1 MGEEAGA
8 ALAVTRPP
16 EGAQEEGSE
25 GHGDESQELEGG
37 ILVTMETVGGRRAM
51 ELGGADDLAG
61 GHPSKT
67 PPSPAHDR
75 LPHTVASPPAR
86 HPRAILV

>member
-16 EGAQEEGSE
+16 EGTQEEGSE

-37 ILVTMETVGGRRAM
+37 ILVTMETVGRRRAM

-61 GHPSKT
+61 GHPVQDT
-67 PPSPAHDR
+67 AIPS
-75 LPHTVASPPAR
+75 T
-86 HPRAILV
+86 